1 MANKNVFRQFISI
14 LFLNNLIYIRN
25 SAKQT
30 NSLYEIQIILYLV
43 QVSYMFQ
50 PYMVII
56 RLLALNKENKFTVAC
71 WSEI

>member
-1 MANKNVFRQFISI
+1 
-14 LFLNNLIYIRN
+14 LFLNNQAYVRN

-30 NSLYEIQIILYLV
+30 NSLYKIQISLYLV

-56 RLLALNKENKFTVAC
+56 RLLAHKKENKFTVAC